1 MFSRIAR
8 AAFCVASL
16 IASCE
21 HQALAAITVNTRAD
35 TVDDDGV
42 TSLREAITAANNQAG
57 DDIINFSVTGTINL
71 TGALPDLSSN
81 IQIHGPGAASLT
93 VRRNTGGDYS
103 IFTVVG
109 GPTVVLDGLTIS
121 NGSGTNGGLY
131 GGGIFNDYGGTLTVS
146 NITLSGNSSDYGGG
160 ILNFGTLTVSNS
172 TLLGNSAG
180 SGGGGICNVGTL
192 TVASSTLS
200 GNFSGY
206 YGGGAVN
213 FYGTA
218 TLTNSTLTGN
228 SAVDGGGAANG
239 DTLVLANCTVSGNSA
254 VFGGG
259 ISTGNYST
267 LTNCTLTNNSAPEGG
282 GFRNVGYATLN
293 NTIVANST
301 LGSDVVNF
309 NYLTGS
315 HNLVEDG
322 SGGLLDTITGDPNL
336 GPLAN
341 NGGLTLTYA
350 LMTGSPAINAGDN
363 ALAIDPLTNAPLTTD
378 QRGLAR
384 FVGTVDIGAFEVQ
397 TVSPLTAMHILRNYV
412 LALVDSG
419 ILNKGQGNSLI
430 VKLDGATQQFLNH
443 KTTPTINKLQA
454 FINEVKA
461 LVKSKKLPAVDG
473 QFMINLATDVIEELN
488 SP

>member
-1 MFSRIAR
+1 MFTRIAR
-8 AAFCVASL
+8 AACCVACLSAL
-16 IASCE
+16 YE
-21 HQALAAITVNTRAD
+21 HHALAAFTVNTLAD
-35 TVDDDGV
+35 TVADDGV
-42 TSLREAITAANNQAG
+42 TSLREAITAANNWAG

-93 VRRNTGGDYS
+93 VRRNTGGDYG
-103 IFTVVG
+103 IFTVAG
-109 GPTVVLDGLTIS
+109 GTTVVLDGLTIS
-121 NGSGTNGGLY
+121 NGSGYY
-131 GGGIFNDYGGTLTVS
+131 GGGILNYGTLAVS
-146 NITLSGNSSDYGGG
+146 NSTLSGNAAAYGGG

-172 TLLGNSAG
+172 TLSANSAG
-180 SGGGGICNVGTL
+180 GGGGGICNVGML
-192 TVASSTLS
+192 TVTSSTLS
-200 GNFSGY
+200 GNSSGY
-206 YGGGAVN
+206 YGGGVVN
-213 FYGTA
+213 FSGTA
-218 TLTNSTLTGN
+218 TLTTSTLTNN
-228 SAVDGGGAANG
+228 SAVDGGGIANG
-239 DTLVLANCTVSGNSA
+239 DTLALANCTLSNNLA
-254 VFGGG
+254 DLGGG

-267 LTNCTLTNNSAPEGG
+267 LTNCTLTNNSAPVGG

-309 NYLTGS
+309 NYLAGS
-315 HNLVEDG
+315 SNLVEDG
-322 SGGLLDTITGDPNL
+322 SDGLPDTVTGDPIL

-341 NGGLTLTYA
+341 NGGPTLTYA

-363 ALAIDPLTNAPLTTD
+363 ALAINPLTNAPLTTD

-397 TVSPLTAMHILRNYV
+397 TVPPLTLINTLRNYV

-430 VKLDGATQQFLNH
+430 AKLDGAAQQLLNN

-473 QFMINLATDVIEELN
+473 QFMINLATAVIAELN